1 MKIFSLFLT
10 LLLVSCN
17 NSTVN
22 TKSSD
27 KGGGAVDITDTN
39 GSKILSY
46 SGSYALIIGQSD
58 YAHWGDLNSIPSE
71 LNETSYTLQ

>member
-1 MKIFSLFLT
+1 MKIFSIFLS

-22 TKSSD
+22 TRSSD
-27 KGGGAVDITDTN
+27 KSVGVVSITDAN

-46 SGSYALIIGQSD
+46 SGSYALVIGLGRRILS
-58 YAHWGDLNSIPSE
+58 
-71 LNETSYTLQ
+71 